1 MRWQCSAALHELIA
15 QPGLMDR
22 AGNRVYGLLIAL
34 HGIQRLLL
42 VCIEFLFGNKPLIVS
57 FL

>member
-1 MRWQCSAALHELIA
+1 MLWQFGAALHELIA
-15 QPGLMDR
+15 QPELMDR